1 MAIQKYFFVQ
11 GLFSPK
17 KEREQ
22 AFYKKLSRISEIC
35 SLERGPFYLLC
46 VMVVCNTTATKNTK
60 DKILSLGDGRVCHSS
75 SDSQIQTS
83 PLPFFPISLL
93 IMNLVFT
100 VR

>member
-1 MAIQKYFFVQ
+1 MAIQKYF
-11 GLFSPK
+11 LFRGFSAQK
-17 KEREQ
+17 KREQ

-35 SLERGPFYLLC
+35 SLERRPILF
-46 VMVVCNTTATKNTK
+46 VVGNTTATENTK